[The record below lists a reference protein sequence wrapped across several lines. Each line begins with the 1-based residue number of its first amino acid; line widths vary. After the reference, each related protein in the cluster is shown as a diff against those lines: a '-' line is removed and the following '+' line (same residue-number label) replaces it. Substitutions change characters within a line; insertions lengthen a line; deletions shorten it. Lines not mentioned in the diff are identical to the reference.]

1 MKKKKVYFV
10 YTYFFVLLLCY
21 SIIAFTFIVFINAMC
36 VESLSDLVESNNFA
50 PSMNGSSRKIDGTNL
65 YFLHAISGG
74 ECYFRSCKSTA
85 NT

>member
-1 MKKKKVYFV
+1 MP
-10 YTYFFVLLLCY
+10 
-21 SIIAFTFIVFINAMC
+21 C

-74 ECYFRSCKSTA
+74 ECYFRSRKSAA